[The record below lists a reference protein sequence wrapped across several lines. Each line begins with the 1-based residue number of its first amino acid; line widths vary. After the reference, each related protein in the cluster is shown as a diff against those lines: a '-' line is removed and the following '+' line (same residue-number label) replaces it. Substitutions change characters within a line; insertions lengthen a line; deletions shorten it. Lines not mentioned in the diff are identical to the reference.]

1 MKVHEFHTQ
10 RKNYHIIRSAYP
22 MYRAADSPFVLQF
35 YSFSRFCS
43 MYVLSDHSLHLI
55 PRISPSRAVIKLSPL
70 RFSESC
76 FSGVLLLQMMQ
87 LSTDLQVFLQRLHSP
102 PFYPASGTWSRTPH
116 AQL

>member
-43 MYVLSDHSLHLI
+43 MYYQIIPCISYPVYPRPGLSSSFH
-55 PRISPSRAVIKLSPL
+55 RFGFRSPAFPV
-70 RFSESC
+70 FCC
-76 FSGVLLLQMMQ
+76 F
-87 LSTDLQVFLQRLHSP
+87 R
-102 PFYPASGTWSRTPH
+102 
-116 AQL
+116 